1 MSHSIEIYS
10 LPLFLKSLIN
20 MIFYFPRLSQLI
32 SISIQVLLLILSCSF
47 TFLVSCFISSCSI
60 LILASIR
67 PNLLIIM
74 SISIWLQWKLGK
86 LSLKLL
92 NRSHFLGT
100 MLWKVVRDFIT
111 FFSVIKL
118 WYENNTFFALI
129 KLLFR
134 AYETFY

>member
-100 MLWKVVRDFIT
+100 TLWKVVGDFIT